1 MELIQNAEDNEYKK
15 GVELTLEFV
24 LTKKDITGTGAPATL
39 LVFNNEVGF
48 SRKNID
54 SICSIGRSK
63 KKGKRQQG
71 FIGEKGIGFKSVFLV
86 SSQPH
91 IFSNRYRV
99 RFTEEPNQDCGIG
112 YVVPEWVSGKPHLSS
127 ICDVYGVNKIMP
139 TTTFILPLKPD
150 KVEAVRAQLSELH
163 PEILLFLSKVKRL
176 YVRGCDPEEADDVS
190 TISIFSETE
199 HMDLSDERANSRVVQ
214 LSVKEKKC
222 DTELCKYYLWREAFP
237 VKPGN
242 QVSIRMDV
250 EKWVITLAFPFGER
264 LRRGMSSVGI
274 FAFLPTAMVTNFPF
288 VIQADFI
295 LASSRESILLD
306 NVWNLGILDCV
317 PSAFVNAF
325 QSCVRELQLFP
336 SVDQTFQF
344 LPAQD
349 SAIPV
354 FNNLRESIKTS
365 LRCLRI
371 VPSEIFSGKSCLFI
385 TPEQA
390 VRVLPKF
397 RDLVLQMES
406 EGAISSNLSSLNK
419 VLHSSLDLEKYS
431 AVLDFLD
438 AAAAS
443 GHWYTKCIKS
453 CNIVLLSDEVY
464 VELLGFIVDNEK
476 RFAKGIKTIPLIKY
490 IKLGIV
496 YNC

>member
-1 MELIQNAEDNEYKK
+1 MAASHTNEKLRSAKLHMLRTKKFSIGKKEPNPLTLDLHHAVTSLSAELYQKDIHFLMELIQNAEDNEYKK

-91 IFSNRYRV
+91 IFSNRYWV
-99 RFTEEPNQDCGIG
+99 RFNEEPNQDCGIG

-127 ICDVYGVNKIMP
+127 ICDVYGVNKILP

-150 KVEAVRAQLSELH
+150 KVEAVRAQLSEHH

-406 EGAISSNLSSLNK
+406 EGAISSNLSSL
-419 VLHSSLDLEKYS
+419 D
-431 AVLDFLD
+431 
-438 AAAAS
+438 
-443 GHWYTKCIKS
+443 
-453 CNIVLLSDEVY
+453 
-464 VELLGFIVDNEK
+464 K
-476 RFAKGIKTIPLIKY
+476 RR
-490 IKLGIV
+490 KLGIV